1 MISTSAA
8 TVVFTALTFV
18 SGVLIARCLGE
29 EGRGQYGAAYFW
41 AQFLAGFGSLSFFE
55 AAIVRA
61 RASDRPESY
70 LSSLL
75 VTSGLL
81 ALFTCGAFALALGC
95 GLIKVAGVPQPVIL
109 GFVCVTIAMMIAAR
123 SLWAVENIRRNFRML
138 NVERVFTPILFTLA
152 TIAVYLIWPGDLNA
166 VLAGFVASAVPFLVW
181 RLFRYRRY
189 LVGAVDIPF
198 LRESFVV
205 GARFHIATALAM
217 ITTQLDRLIVVTQ
230 WPPDR
235 IGHYLVGMSVA
246 GAAFAVVSQALAQI
260 LLPTLTGLDPAR
272 RRDRLERF
280 LRYSILATAGLAAV
294 IYLSAPV
301 LIPLVYGAGF
311 ASSIIFAQ
319 GLALAMAPLPLRTI
333 ALEANR
339 SLQRGR
345 PGVEMAGASLLTFLA
360 VYAVTGLHEPR
371 DLLLAIGLSNL
382 AALVAGLRRP
392 VQGGELRLGAALI
405 PRVGDVGYL
414 FSQLLAYGREMA
426 GRPLR
431 RVER

>member
-8 TVVFTALTFV
+8 TAVFTALTFV

-41 AQFLAGFGSLSFFE
+41 AQFIAGFGSLSFFE

-61 RASDRPESY
+61 RQSERPESY
-70 LSSLL
+70 LSSML
-75 VTSGLL
+75 VTSAFL
-81 ALFTCGAFALALGC
+81 AVLACGAFAIATAF
-95 GLIKVAGVPQPVIL
+95 GLIKVQGVSRPVIL
-109 GFVCVTIAMMIAAR
+109 GFVCVTITMTIVAR
-123 SLWAVENIRRNFRML
+123 SFWAVENIRRNFRML
-138 NVERVFTPILFTLA
+138 NVERLFTPVLFTLA
-152 TIAVYLIWPGDLNA
+152 AVAVYLLWPGNLYA
-166 VLAGFVASAVPFLVW
+166 VLAGFVVSAVPFLVW
-181 RLFRYRRY
+181 RLFRYRRS
-189 LVGAVDIPF
+189 LIGAVNLPFLKESFAVGA
-198 LRESFVV
+198 SFHV
-205 GARFHIATALAM
+205 ATALAM
-217 ITTQLDRLIVVTQ
+217 ITTQFDRLIVVTQ

-235 IGHYLVGMSVA
+235 IGHYLVAMSVA
-246 GAAFAVVSQALAQI
+246 GAAFALVSQALAQI
-260 LLPTLTGLDPAR
+260 LLPTLTGLDPVR

-280 LRYSILATAGLAAV
+280 LRYSILAAAGLSAV
-294 IYLSAPV
+294 VYLAAPV

-311 ASSIIFAQ
+311 VPSIMFAQ

-339 SLQRGR
+339 SMQRGR
-345 PGVEMAGASLLTFLA
+345 PGVEMAGASLLVFMATFA
-360 VYAVTGLHEPR
+360 MTGLREPR
-371 DLLLAIGLSNL
+371 HLLWAIGLSNL

-414 FSQLLAYGREMA
+414 FSQLTAYGREMA

-431 RVER
+431 RVEP

>member
-8 TVVFTALTFV
+8 TVLFTALTFV

-29 EGRGQYGAAYFW
+29 SGRGQYGAAYFW

-61 RASDRPESY
+61 RTSERPESY
-70 LSSLL
+70 LSGMLAAG
-75 VTSGLL
+75 GLL
-81 ALFTCGAFALALGC
+81 TLLTCGAFATALDS
-95 GLIKVAGVPQPVIL
+95 GLIKVPGVSRPVML
-109 GFVCVTIAMMIAAR
+109 SFVCVTIAMTITAR

-138 NVERVFTPILFTLA
+138 NVERVFTPILFTA
-152 TIAVYLIWPGDLNA
+152 SAVAVYVLWPGDLNA
-166 VLAGFVASAVPFLVW
+166 VLAVFVASAVPFLVW
-181 RLFRYRRY
+181 RLFRYRRS
-189 LVGAVDIPF
+189 LFGAMNFAF
-198 LRESFVV
+198 LRESVVV
-205 GARFHIATALAM
+205 GSRFHIATALAM

-246 GAAFAVVSQALAQI
+246 GAAIAVVSQALAQI

-280 LRYSILATAGLAAV
+280 LRYSILATTGLAGA
-294 IYLSAPV
+294 IYVTAPV

-311 ASSIIFAQ
+311 ASSVMFAQ

-339 SLQRGR
+339 SMQRGR
-345 PGVEMAGASLLTFLA
+345 PGVEMAVASLLAFLG
-360 VYAVTGLHEPR
+360 VYAATGLHQPR

-392 VQGGELRLGAALI
+392 VLAGELRLGAALV
-405 PRVGDVGYL
+405 PRVRDVAYL
-414 FSQLLAYGREMA
+414 TSQLLAYGREMA
-426 GRPLR
+426 SSPMR
-431 RVER
+431 RVGR